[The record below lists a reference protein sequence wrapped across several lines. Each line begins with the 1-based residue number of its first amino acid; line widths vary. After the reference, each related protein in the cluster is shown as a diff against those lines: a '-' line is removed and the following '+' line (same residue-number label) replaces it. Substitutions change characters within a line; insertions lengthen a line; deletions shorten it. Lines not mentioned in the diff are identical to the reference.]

1 VQRSEETGSWNGNN
15 ERKTKADGWTQPLLV
30 HPGTI
35 LVLGSHAWAENAV
48 HGLRI
53 LYRGEAGARK
63 ETANKR
69 RGTAPTPG
77 ELQLPAICKYVH
89 EVF

>member
-1 VQRSEETGSWNGNN
+1 MQRSEETGSWNGNN

-35 LVLGSHAWAENAV
+35 LVLGSHAQAENAV
-48 HGLRI
+48 YGLRV
-53 LYRGEAGARK
+53 LYRGEAGAEK

-69 RGTAPTPG
+69 CGTVLMPG
-77 ELQLPAICKYVH
+77 DL
-89 EVF
+89 